1 MAAEMHNSPAAT
13 GEAARFTSQPLA
25 DDQGSASLEFITVGM
40 LLLVPLVYLIL
51 TLSVVQAGVFAV
63 EGAARQA
70 ARVFV
75 QSATVAQGT
84 ERAHNALN
92 VALADHGLNADA
104 ATITVT
110 CSPNPATCLTRSGF
124 VTVTV
129 LARVSLQLAPP
140 VLDVN
145 APFAV
150 LLSATATQQ
159 VSRLWTGR

>member
-1 MAAEMHNSPAAT
+1 MANAAMDGVRAPHPKRRRLT
-13 GEAARFTSQPLA
+13 
-25 DDQGSASLEFITVGM
+25 DDEGSASLEFITVGM

-51 TLSVVQAGVFAV
+51 TLSAIQAGVFAV

-84 ERAHNALN
+84 ERAHNALSF
-92 VALADHGLNADA
+92 ALADHGLSADA
-104 ATITVT
+104 ASTTVT
-110 CSPNPATCLTRSGF
+110 CNPNPSACLTRSGF

-129 LARVSLQLAPP
+129 LARVPLPLAPP
-140 VLDVN
+140 VLDVD

-150 LLSATATQQ
+150 PLSAVATQQ

>member
-1 MAAEMHNSPAAT
+1 MQAAVSGTRRLERRLIDN
-13 GEAARFTSQPLA
+13 
-25 DDQGSASLEFITVGM
+25 DQGSASLEFITVGM

-51 TLSVVQAGVFAV
+51 TLSAIQAGVFAV

-84 ERAHNALN
+84 ERAQNALHF
-92 VALADHGLNADA
+92 ALADHGLNSDA

-110 CSPNPATCLTRSGF
+110 CSPTPSVCLRRSGF

-129 LARVSLQLAPP
+129 VARISLPLTPP
-140 VLDVN
+140 VLDVD

-150 LLSATATQQ
+150 SLSASATQQ